1 MRRRHIA
8 PGETIFAEGDPSDE
22 AYLIRSGRVEVLKS
36 TPRGVV
42 RLAVLGPGDVVGEM
56 GLLQERPRSARA
68 QALEALA
75 VDAVSR
81 DEFTALL
88 ARDPAKSMEI
98 LRVLFE
104 RLRSMNERLS
114 EQMDLPA
121 AEDRQAPEVRLFPL
135 TAETRTVLSDE
146 GLAVARF
153 PLRVG
158 RKATGG
164 DSALNFNDVEFPDS
178 APYVLSLNH
187 FAVDYAGDG
196 FVVRDRGSQ
205 YGTVV
210 NGVRIGGTAA
220 RDVAHLGSGE
230 NEIVAGTAG
239 LGLAPRQSPFRF
251 LVAVP

>member
-8 PGETIFAEGDPSDE
+8 PGEAIFAEGDPSDE
-22 AYLIRSGRVEVLKS
+22 AYLIRSGRVEVSKA

-42 RLAVLGPGDVVGEM
+42 RLAVLGPGDVLGEM

-68 QALEALA
+68 QALDALV

-81 DEFTALL
+81 EEFTGLL
-88 ARDPAKSMEI
+88 ARDPAKSMQI

-104 RLRSMNERLS
+104 RLRSMNERLG
-114 EQMDLPA
+114 EPTELPP
-121 AEDRQAPEVRLFPL
+121 AEDRPVPQVRLFPL
-135 TAETRTVLSDE
+135 TAETRAVVSE
-146 GLAVARF
+146 AGLAVARF
-153 PLRVG
+153 PFRVG
-158 RKATGG
+158 RKSDGG
-164 DSALNFNDVEFPDS
+164 NTALNFNDVEFPDS

-187 FAVDYAGDG
+187 FAVDYAADG

-210 NGVRIGGTAA
+210 NGVRIGGNAA
-220 RDVAHLGSGE
+220 RDVARLGSGE
-230 NEIVAGTAG
+230 NEIVAGIAG